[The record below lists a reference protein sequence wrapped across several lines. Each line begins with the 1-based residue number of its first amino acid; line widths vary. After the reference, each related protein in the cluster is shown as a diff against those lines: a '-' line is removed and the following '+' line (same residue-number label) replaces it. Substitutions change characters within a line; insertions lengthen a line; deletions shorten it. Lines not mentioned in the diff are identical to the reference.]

1 MRPNFEVK
9 PRAVAHLALAQGHA
23 CPKGSK
29 SQFKYACE
37 SVPSVNKE
45 PPFVN
50 NQTQNTE
57 NSHKVNDVV
66 NNSHSKFC

>member
-1 MRPNFEVK
+1 MRPNFEVR
-9 PRAVAHLALAQGHA
+9 PGAVVHLALAQGHP
-23 CPKGSK
+23 CPRGSK
-29 SQFKYACE
+29 SQFKFACE
-37 SVPSVNKE
+37 LVPSVNKE